1 MIYFVTPTY
10 TRPVQ
15 IAELTRLGQ
24 TLKGVSALHWI
35 LVEDSDRCS
44 PVIGKLLQRLGTL
57 MESNFARSFIIPG
70 MSFYFTP

>member
-24 TLKGVSALHWI
+24 TLRSVQDIHWI
-35 LVEDSDRCS
+35 VVEDSDHCS
-44 PVIGKLLQRLGTL
+44 PSIGELLKRQG
-57 MESNFARSFIIPG
+57 S
-70 MSFYFTP
+70 